1 MGAYALLAESCVV
14 EDEARLEAAVVIGNE
29 EPRRIGRGSRVRS
42 MVPVEAEVPPGRIM
56 DWDLDQL
63 VPYARDIPLRAR
75 RGRPL
80 SKPRVGVIGVGHLG
94 KQHARIYHQLGAPR
108 RRGGFRRGARGGDR
122 RPVRGPPLQRL
133 PAALREGRRGQ
144 RRRPHRR
151 APPGAKEFLERGVP
165 ALVEKPLTK
174 TIEQGEE
181 LCRIA
186 REKKVA
192 LQVGHVERFNPAVTA
207 VLDVIKKPR
216 FIEVHRLSPF
226 RFRSSDIDVVLD
238 LMIHDLDIVLH
249 LARSPLTRV
258 HAVGMALLFGKED
271 IANAR
276 LEFED
281 GCVANLTASRISDKQ
296 MRKTRI
302 FSEDCYITIDTL
314 AKEAWIYRT
323 TPQLG
328 EALKKLP
335 KDRDLNLADLAT
347 IPKEFYSV
355 QEVKLEEQEPLAR
368 ELQSFLE
375 AVEQGREPVVPGE
388 HGVRAMKAA
397 DTILK
402 EMRAHRWK

>member
-1 MGAYALLAESCVV
+1 VA
-14 EDEARLEAAVVIGNE
+14 
-29 EPRRIGRGSRVRS
+29 
-42 MVPVEAEVPPGRIM
+42 
-56 DWDLDQL
+56 
-63 VPYARDIPLRAR
+63 
-75 RGRPL
+75 
-80 SKPRVGVIGVGHLG
+80 KPRVGVIGVGHLG
-94 KQHARIYHQLGAPR
+94 KQHARIYHQLGALAAVVDSDPAR
-108 RRGGFRRGARGGDR
+108 AAEIAGPYAVPHFSDFRQLFGKVDAVSVAV
-122 RPVRGPPLQRL
+122 PTLHHHEV
-133 PAALREGRRGQ
+133 
-144 RRRPHRR
+144 
-151 APPGAKEFLERGVP
+151 AKEFLERGIP

-186 REKKVA
+186 RAKKVA

-207 VLDVIKKPR
+207 VLDVIKRPR

-249 LARSPLTRV
+249 LARSPLARV
-258 HAVGMALLFGKED
+258 DAVGMALLFGKED
-271 IANAR
+271 MANAR

-281 GCVANLTASRISDKQ
+281 GCVANLTASRISDKS

-302 FSEDCYITIDTL
+302 FSEDCYVTVDTL

-328 EALKKLP
+328 EALAKLP

-347 IPKEFYSV
+347 IPKEFYSI
-355 QEVKLEEQEPLAR
+355 QEVKLEEEEPLVR

-397 DTILK
+397 ETILK

>member
-1 MGAYALLAESCVV
+1 M
-14 EDEARLEAAVVIGNE
+14 
-29 EPRRIGRGSRVRS
+29 
-42 MVPVEAEVPPGRIM
+42 
-56 DWDLDQL
+56 
-63 VPYARDIPLRAR
+63 
-75 RGRPL
+75 

-94 KQHARIYHQLGAPR
+94 KQHARIYHQLGALAGIADADAARAAEIAGPYSVPHYSD
-108 RRGGFRRGARGGDR
+108 FRQLFGKVDAVSIAVPTVGHHE
-122 RPVRGPPLQRL
+122 V
-133 PAALREGRRGQ
+133 
-144 RRRPHRR
+144 
-151 APPGAKEFLERGVP
+151 AKEFLSRGIP

-174 TIEQGEE
+174 TIEEGEE

-186 REKKVA
+186 REKKVV

-249 LARSPLTRV
+249 LTRSPLVRV
-258 HAVGMALLFGKED
+258 DAVGMSLLFGKED
-271 IANAR
+271 MANAR

-281 GCVANLTASRISDKQ
+281 GCVANLTASRISEKS

-302 FSEDCYITIDTL
+302 FSEDCYVTVDTL

-328 EALKKLP
+328 EALAKLP

-347 IPKEFYSV
+347 IPKEFYSI
-355 QEVKLEEQEPLAR
+355 QEVKLTEEEPLAR
-368 ELQSFLE
+368 ELQSFLD
-375 AVEQGREPVVPGE
+375 AVEQKRDPVVPGE
-388 HGVRAMKAA
+388 HGIRAMKAA
-397 DTILK
+397 EKILN

>member
-1 MGAYALLAESCVV
+1 V
-14 EDEARLEAAVVIGNE
+14 
-29 EPRRIGRGSRVRS
+29 
-42 MVPVEAEVPPGRIM
+42 
-56 DWDLDQL
+56 
-63 VPYARDIPLRAR
+63 
-75 RGRPL
+75 

-94 KQHARIYHQLGAPR
+94 KQHARIYHQLGALVAVVDAD
-108 RRGGFRRGARGGDR
+108 GARAAEIAGLYSVPHYSDYRQIFDKVDAVSVAVPTVGHHEVAR
-122 RPVRGPPLQRL
+122 EFLQRGI
-133 PAALREGRRGQ
+133 PC
-144 RRRPHRR
+144 
-151 APPGAKEFLERGVP
+151 
-165 ALVEKPLTK
+165 LVEKPLTK

-186 REKKVA
+186 REKKVV

-249 LARSPLTRV
+249 LTRSPLARV
-258 HAVGMALLFGKED
+258 DAVGMSLLFGKED
-271 IANAR
+271 MANAR

-281 GCVANLTASRISDKQ
+281 GCVANLTASRISEKS

-302 FSEDCYITIDTL
+302 FSEDCYVTVDTL

-328 EALKKLP
+328 EALAKLP

-355 QEVKLEEQEPLAR
+355 QEVKLPDEEPLAR

-375 AVEQGREPVVPGE
+375 AVGQKKEPVVPGE

-397 DTILK
+397 ETILT

>member
-1 MGAYALLAESCVV
+1 M
-14 EDEARLEAAVVIGNE
+14 
-29 EPRRIGRGSRVRS
+29 
-42 MVPVEAEVPPGRIM
+42 
-56 DWDLDQL
+56 
-63 VPYARDIPLRAR
+63 
-75 RGRPL
+75 
-80 SKPRVGVIGVGHLG
+80 SKLRVGVIGVGHLG
-94 KQHARIYHQLGAPR
+94 KQHARIYHQLGVLTAVVEADAT
-108 RRGGFRRGARGGDR
+108 RGAEI
-122 RPVRGPPLQRL
+122 
-133 PAALREGRRGQ
+133 AALYSV
-144 RRRPHRR
+144 PHYSDYRQIFDKVD
-151 APPGAKEFLERGVP
+151 AVSVAVPTVGHHEVAKEFLSRGIP
-165 ALVEKPLTK
+165 CLVEKPLTK
-174 TIEQGEE
+174 TIAQGEE

-186 REKKVA
+186 REKKVV

-249 LARSPLTRV
+249 LTRSPLARV
-258 HAVGMALLFGKED
+258 DAVGMSLLFGKED
-271 IANAR
+271 MANAR

-281 GCVANLTASRISDKQ
+281 GCVANLTASRISEKS

-302 FSEDCYITIDTL
+302 FSEDCYVTVDTL

-328 EALKKLP
+328 EALAKLP

-355 QEVKLEEQEPLAR
+355 QEVKLPEEEPLAR

-375 AVEQGREPVVPGE
+375 AVEEKKEPVVPGE

-397 DTILK
+397 ETILT

>member
-1 MGAYALLAESCVV
+1 
-14 EDEARLEAAVVIGNE
+14 
-29 EPRRIGRGSRVRS
+29 
-42 MVPVEAEVPPGRIM
+42 
-56 DWDLDQL
+56 
-63 VPYARDIPLRAR
+63 
-75 RGRPL
+75 L

-94 KQHARIYHQLGAPR
+94 QHHARLYHQMGALAAVTDAN
-108 RRGGFRRGARGGDR
+108 GAR
-122 RPVRGPPLQRL
+122 
-133 PAALREGRRGQ
+133 AAEIAAKYSVPHFTDYRELFGKVDAVSIAVPTVG
-144 RRRPHRR
+144 HHEV
-151 APPGAKEFLERGVP
+151 AKAFLERGIP
-165 ALVEKPLTK
+165 TLVEKPLTK

-207 VLDVIKKPR
+207 VLDVIRKPR

-249 LARSPLTRV
+249 LSRSPLVRV
-258 HAVGMALLFGKED
+258 DAVGMALLFGKED
-271 IANAR
+271 MANAR

-302 FSEDCYITIDTL
+302 FSEDCYVTVDTL

-328 EALKKLP
+328 EALAKLP

-347 IPKEFYSV
+347 IPKEFYSI

-368 ELQSFLE
+368 ELQSFLD
-375 AVEQGREPVVPGE
+375 AVEHGHDPVVPGE
-388 HGVRAMKAA
+388 HGVRAMQAA
-397 DTILK
+397 ETILK

>member
-1 MGAYALLAESCVV
+1 V
-14 EDEARLEAAVVIGNE
+14 
-29 EPRRIGRGSRVRS
+29 
-42 MVPVEAEVPPGRIM
+42 
-56 DWDLDQL
+56 
-63 VPYARDIPLRAR
+63 
-75 RGRPL
+75 

-94 KQHARIYHQLGAPR
+94 KQHARIYHQMGALAAVVDSDA
-108 RRGGFRRGARGGDR
+108 AR
-122 RPVRGPPLQRL
+122 
-133 PAALREGRRGQ
+133 AAEIAAPYGV
-144 RRRPHRR
+144 PHFSDYRQLFGKVD
-151 APPGAKEFLERGVP
+151 AVSVAVPTVGHHQVAKDFLERGVP

-249 LARSPLTRV
+249 LARSPLVRV
-258 HAVGMALLFGKED
+258 DAVGMSLLFGKED
-271 IANAR
+271 MANAR
-276 LEFED
+276 LTFED

-328 EALKKLP
+328 EALAKLP

-347 IPKEFYSV
+347 IPKEFYSI

-368 ELQSFLE
+368 EIQSFLE
-375 AVEQGREPVVPGE
+375 AVEQGRDPVVPGE

-397 DTILK
+397 ETILK
-402 EMRAHRWK
+402 EMRAHQWK

>member
-1 MGAYALLAESCVV
+1 
-14 EDEARLEAAVVIGNE
+14 
-29 EPRRIGRGSRVRS
+29 
-42 MVPVEAEVPPGRIM
+42 VPHYSDYR
-56 DWDLDQL
+56 QL
-63 VPYARDIPLRAR
+63 
-75 RGRPL
+75 
-80 SKPRVGVIGVGHLG
+80 LG
-94 KQHARIYHQLGAPR
+94 KVDAVSIAVPTAGHYE
-108 RRGGFRRGARGGDR
+108 
-122 RPVRGPPLQRL
+122 V
-133 PAALREGRRGQ
+133 
-144 RRRPHRR
+144 
-151 APPGAKEFLERGVP
+151 AKDFLSHGIP

-174 TIEQGEE
+174 TIAEGEE

-186 REKKVA
+186 REKKVV

-249 LARSPLTRV
+249 LTRSPLVRV
-258 HAVGMALLFGKED
+258 DAVGMSLLFGKED
-271 IANAR
+271 MANAR

-281 GCVANLTASRISDKQ
+281 GCVANLTASRISEKS

-302 FSEDCYITIDTL
+302 FSEDCYVTVDTL

-328 EALKKLP
+328 EALAKLP

-355 QEVKLEEQEPLAR
+355 QEVKLPEEEPLAR
-368 ELQSFLE
+368 ELQSFLD
-375 AVEQGREPVVPGE
+375 AVEHRREAVVPGE

-397 DTILK
+397 ETILK

>member
-1 MGAYALLAESCVV
+1 V
-14 EDEARLEAAVVIGNE
+14 
-29 EPRRIGRGSRVRS
+29 SR
-42 MVPVEAEVPPGRIM
+42 
-56 DWDLDQL
+56 
-63 VPYARDIPLRAR
+63 
-75 RGRPL
+75 
-80 SKPRVGVIGVGHLG
+80 PRVGVIGVGHLG
-94 KQHARIYHQLGAPR
+94 KQHARIYHQLGALSAVVDADEKRAAEIAGPYSVPHY
-108 RRGGFRRGARGGDR
+108 GDYR
-122 RPVRGPPLQRL
+122 QLFGKVDAVSVAVPTVG
-133 PAALREGRRGQ
+133 
-144 RRRPHRR
+144 HHDV
-151 APPGAKEFLERGVP
+151 AKEFLSRGIP

-186 REKKVA
+186 REKKVV

-249 LARSPLTRV
+249 LTRSPLARV
-258 HAVGMALLFGKED
+258 DAVGMSLLFGKED
-271 IANAR
+271 MANAR

-281 GCVANLTASRISDKQ
+281 GCVANLTASRISEKS

-302 FSEDCYITIDTL
+302 FSEDCYVTVDTL

-328 EALKKLP
+328 EALAKLP

-355 QEVKLEEQEPLAR
+355 QEVKLAEEEPLAR

-375 AVEQGREPVVPGE
+375 AVEQKREPVVSGE

-397 DTILK
+397 ETILK

>member
-1 MGAYALLAESCVV
+1 M
-14 EDEARLEAAVVIGNE
+14 
-29 EPRRIGRGSRVRS
+29 SR
-42 MVPVEAEVPPGRIM
+42 
-56 DWDLDQL
+56 
-63 VPYARDIPLRAR
+63 
-75 RGRPL
+75 
-80 SKPRVGVIGVGHLG
+80 PRVGVIGVGHLG
-94 KQHARIYHQLGAPR
+94 KQHARIYHQLGALAAVVDADAA
-108 RRGGFRRGARGGDR
+108 RGAEI
-122 RPVRGPPLQRL
+122 
-133 PAALREGRRGQ
+133 AAAYAVPHYSDFRELFGKVDAVSVAVPTVG
-144 RRRPHRR
+144 HYEV
-151 APPGAKEFLERGVP
+151 AKAFLERGIP

-174 TIEQGEE
+174 SIEQGEE

-249 LARSPLTRV
+249 LTGSPLARV
-258 HAVGMALLFGKED
+258 DAVGMSLLFGKED
-271 IANAR
+271 MANAR
-276 LEFED
+276 LEFDD
-281 GCVANLTASRISDKQ
+281 GCVANLTASRISEKS

-302 FSEDCYITIDTL
+302 FSEDCYVTVDTL

-328 EALKKLP
+328 EALAKLP

-355 QEVKLEEQEPLAR
+355 QEVKLAEEEPLAR

-375 AVEQGREPVVPGE
+375 AVEQKKEPVVPGE

-397 DTILK
+397 EKILT

>member
-1 MGAYALLAESCVV
+1 VTKL
-14 EDEARLEAAVVIGNE
+14 
-29 EPRRIGRGSRVRS
+29 RV
-42 MVPVEAEVPPGRIM
+42 A
-56 DWDLDQL
+56 
-63 VPYARDIPLRAR
+63 
-75 RGRPL
+75 
-80 SKPRVGVIGVGHLG
+80 VIGVGHLG
-94 KQHARIYHQLGAPR
+94 KQHARIYHQLGALTAVVDADSARAAEIAGLYSVPHYSD
-108 RRGGFRRGARGGDR
+108 FRELFGKVDAVSVAVPTIGHHE
-122 RPVRGPPLQRL
+122 V
-133 PAALREGRRGQ
+133 
-144 RRRPHRR
+144 
-151 APPGAKEFLERGVP
+151 AKEFLSRGIP
-165 ALVEKPLTK
+165 CLVEKPLTK
-174 TIEQGEE
+174 TIAQGEE

-186 REKKVA
+186 REKKVV

-249 LARSPLTRV
+249 LTKSPLTRV
-258 HAVGMALLFGKED
+258 NAVGMSLLFGKED
-271 IANAR
+271 MANAR

-281 GCVANLTASRISDKQ
+281 GCVANLTASRISEKS

-302 FSEDCYITIDTL
+302 FSEDCYVTVDTL

-328 EALKKLP
+328 EALAKLP

-355 QEVKLEEQEPLAR
+355 QEVKLPDEEPLAR

-375 AVEQGREPVVPGE
+375 AVEQKKEPVVPGE

-397 DTILK
+397 ETILTD
-402 EMRAHRWK
+402 MRAHRWK